1 MLGKLEEHP
10 IRTDKAIRFLYRKL
24 SLKQRPILVGVGE
37 KSALAGEF
45 PRYWATGHQNNLS
58 SIKIIGATKIRLTFC
73 LVQLVQPRERSF
85 QDVISFN
92 AALTAE
98 DPLAPWRR
106 AAELLRRL
114 RACGAAA
121 GGWDHF
127 HGISMDFMEDFLS

>member
-1 MLGKLEEHP
+1 LLVNFP
-10 IRTDKAIRFLYRKL
+10 IGR
-24 SLKQRPILVGVGE
+24 Q
-37 KSALAGEF
+37 AL
-45 PRYWATGHQNNLS
+45 HQNNLS
-58 SIKIIGATKIRLTFC
+58 SIKIIDATKIRLTFC
-73 LVQLVQPRERSF
+73 LVQLVHPKKILSPWPRERSF

-121 GGWDHF
+121 AGWDHF
-127 HGISMDFMEDFLS
+127 MDFHGLMEDFLS

>member
-1 MLGKLEEHP
+1 VLVKSLLS
-10 IRTDKAIRFLYRKL
+10 RF
-24 SLKQRPILVGVGE
+24 
-37 KSALAGEF
+37 AGEF

-73 LVQLVQPRERSF
+73 LVQLVQPKKIPSPWPRERSF

-92 AALTAE
+92 AAITAE